1 MKMKMT
7 EHDILVV
14 TRTTCL
20 ENTSRVI
27 EILHQLNDGQVNK
40 LDIYRCKLDDAE
52 HLACQRNFSVI
63 FTDID
68 LGISNEI
75 LRVIMA
81 IRCIFF
87 YL

>member
-1 MKMKMT
+1 M
-7 EHDILVV
+7 
-14 TRTTCL
+14 TRTTSL

-27 EILHQLNDGQVNK
+27 EILHQINDGGQINK

-52 HLACQRNFSVI
+52 HLACQRDFGVI

-81 IRCIFF
+81 IR
-87 YL
+87 YV

>member
-1 MKMKMT
+1 M
-7 EHDILVV
+7 
-14 TRTTCL
+14 TRTTSL

-27 EILHQLNDGQVNK
+27 EILHQINDGAQINK

-52 HLACQRNFSVI
+52 HLACQRDFGVI

-81 IRCIFF
+81 IR
-87 YL
+87 YV

>member
-1 MKMKMT
+1 M
-7 EHDILVV
+7 
-14 TRTTCL
+14 TRTTSL

-27 EILHQLNDGQVNK
+27 EILHQINDGQINK

-52 HLACQRNFSVI
+52 HLACQRDFSVI

-81 IRCIFF
+81 IRCVNIFVLISLNF
-87 YL
+87 HKQ